1 MVVQRRSTMDNAE
14 VCRKIVGALNPV
26 CEKEGICLMVL
37 ILDKE
42 RMAAASQTVE
52 AQRAG
57 RALRQEPARKA
68 APAPKAA
75 APAKAKVEPKP
86 NNDWTLPHSASAAAL
101 FAYLNNWTL
110 PHSAAAL
117 FAYLNNW
124 RDKGTLERLAK
135 AFHRTPGAVSWKINN
150 IKSFDPKIKA
160 KHITGA
166 KHASGV
172 DKQAWEMYKK
182 HPRQFSNLAKKTL
195 KTIFVT
201 A

>member
-1 MVVQRRSTMDNAE
+1 MDNAE

-101 FAYLNNWTL
+101 FAYLNNW
-110 PHSAAAL
+110 
-117 FAYLNNW
+117 